1 MINNGHEFQELVSLV
16 EKFVE
21 VADEL
26 KKDGRIDEEQY
37 IYITKNK
44 VEFLKEAREVIG
56 QKQLERSFY

>member
-1 MINNGHEFQELVSLV
+1 MINNGNEYRELVSLV

-26 KKDGRIDEEQY
+26 KKRGKINEEQY

-44 VEFLKEAREVIG
+44 VEFLKEAGETV
-56 QKQLERSFY
+56 K